1 MEILS
6 YTKSEKSKKELLKIG
21 INLRRKIK
29 NANMDKLRELKSVQ
43 QVMAKRLFN
52 KKEQEKFME
61 EDDMQ
66 SIDLQEEALIMTIE
80 YKMNKAYKEGEEKGV
95 KKGEIKGEE
104 KTKEEYVKNMIK
116 KGMSTQTIKEIT
128 GLSKKEIERIKNKE
142 KERQIAYA

>member
-116 KGMSTQTIKEIT
+116 KGMSTQSIKEIT
-128 GLSKKEIERIKNKE
+128 GLSK
-142 KERQIAYA
+142 